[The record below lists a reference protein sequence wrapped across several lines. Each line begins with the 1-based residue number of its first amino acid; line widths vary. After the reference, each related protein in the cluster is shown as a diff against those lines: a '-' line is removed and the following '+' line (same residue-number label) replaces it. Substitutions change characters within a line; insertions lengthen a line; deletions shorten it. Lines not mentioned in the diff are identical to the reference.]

1 MSRPPTSSHAA
12 PSAPTTASILT
23 SLLFLSILSSVS
35 AASPPPAPLPTLHN
49 VVAAAAA
56 AAAGA
61 PPPPPPRQHY
71 NANRNAQQ
79 QQQQQQQQPSG
90 PYTPLVTPAPSALPD
105 DQVLANQGFRQ
116 ETYYTCMT
124 APSGRQHCG
133 WHTPVLKQ
141 AKQGGAVA
149 APARATDARVVVVVV
164 AALAGLFAVGM
175 M

>member
-1 MSRPPTSSHAA
+1 MSRPPPTSSHAA

-49 VVAAAAA
+49 VVVAAAAA
-56 AAAGA
+56 AA
-61 PPPPPPRQHY
+61 PPPPRQHY
-71 NANRNAQQ
+71 NANRNA
-79 QQQQQQQQPSG
+79 QQQQQQPSG

>member
-1 MSRPPTSSHAA
+1 MSTSPTSSRAA
-12 PSAPTTASILT
+12 LSAPTTASILI
-23 SLLFLSILSSVS
+23 SLLLLCILDSVS
-35 AASPPPAPLPTLHN
+35 AAKPPPAPFPTLHN

-56 AAAGA
+56 P
-61 PPPPPPRQHY
+61 PPPPPPRY
-71 NANRNAQQ
+71 NVNRDAQPPPPPPP
-79 QQQQQQQQPSG
+79 QQQQPSG

-105 DQVLANQGFRQ
+105 DQALANQGFRQ

-124 APSGRQHCG
+124 APSGREHCG

-149 APARATDARVVVVVV
+149 APAQATDARVVGVIV

>member
-1 MSRPPTSSHAA
+1 MSRSPTSSHAA
-12 PSAPTTASILT
+12 PSASTTASILT
-23 SLLFLSILSSVS
+23 SLLFLCILSSVS
-35 AASPPPAPLPTLHN
+35 AANPPPAPLPTLHN

-56 AAAGA
+56 AA
-61 PPPPPPRQHY
+61 PPPPRQHY
-71 NANRNAQQ
+71 NANRDAQ

-105 DQVLANQGFRQ
+105 DRVLANQGFRQ

-124 APSGRQHCG
+124 APSGREHCG

-141 AKQGGAVA
+141 AKQAGAVA
-149 APARATDARVVVVVV
+149 APGRATDARVVVVVI

>member
-1 MSRPPTSSHAA
+1 MSRPPPTSSHAA

-56 AAAGA
+56 P

-71 NANRNAQQ
+71 NANRDAQ

-116 ETYYTCMT
+116 ETYYTCMA

-141 AKQGGAVA
+141 AKHGGAVA

>member
-1 MSRPPTSSHAA
+1 MSRPPTSHAA
-12 PSAPTTASILT
+12 PSAPTTAPILT
-23 SLLFLSILSSVS
+23 SVLFLSILSSVS
-35 AASPPPAPLPTLHN
+35 AANTPPAPLPTLHN

-56 AAAGA
+56 AP

-71 NANRNAQQ
+71 NANRDAQQ
-79 QQQQQQQQPSG
+79 RQQQPSG

-124 APSGRQHCG
+124 APSGREHCG

-149 APARATDARVVVVVV
+149 APGRATDARVVVVVV

>member
-1 MSRPPTSSHAA
+1 MSRSPTSSHAA
-12 PSAPTTASILT
+12 PSAPSTASILT
-23 SLLFLSILSSVS
+23 SLLFLCILSSVS
-35 AASPPPAPLPTLHN
+35 AANPPPAPLPTLHN

-56 AAAGA
+56 A
-61 PPPPPPRQHY
+61 PPPPPRQHY
-71 NANRNAQQ
+71 NANRDA

-105 DQVLANQGFRQ
+105 DRVLANQGFRQ

-124 APSGRQHCG
+124 APSGREHCG

-141 AKQGGAVA
+141 AKQAGAVA
-149 APARATDARVVVVVV
+149 APGRATDARVVVVVI

>member
-49 VVAAAAA
+49 VVVAAAAA
-56 AAAGA
+56 A
-61 PPPPPPRQHY
+61 PPPRQHY
-71 NANRNAQQ
+71 NANRDAQ